1 MRFTKIFIFVLL
13 VSISFLI
20 VPQVFAKWTEED
32 CTSYRSKNPEGKNY
46 SSDVT
51 YDYQCGWV
59 KSTVSGSAIYSGGGL
74 ELPDQSAGSSTEI
87 RGISHE
93 GSLINLIIGWTN
105 FLLPYVNV
113 LSIAA
118 IVAAGLM
125 YILSFT
131 NEELHTK
138 AKSILIYVVIGI
150 VLVYSAFTIVNT
162 LLKVG
167 Q

>member
-1 MRFTKIFIFVLL
+1 MRFTKVFIFVLL
-13 VSISFLI
+13 VSMSCL
-20 VPQVFAKWTEED
+20 FAHQAFAAWTQQECDVYRATHSEKDTWYELNCKWLKPAST
-32 CTSYRSKNPEGKNY
+32 P
-46 SSDVT
+46 SSI
-51 YDYQCGWV
+51 
-59 KSTVSGSAIYSGGGL
+59 GSPIYTGGGL
-74 ELPDQSAGSSTEI
+74 ELPDQSAGSATEI

>member
-1 MRFTKIFIFVLL
+1 MRYLKPFLL
-13 VSISFLI
+13 ILIMMLCLGFL
-20 VPQVFAKWTEED
+20 
-32 CTSYRSKNPEGKNY
+32 PEAGA
-46 SSDVT
+46 
-51 YDYQCGWV
+51 Q
-59 KSTVSGSAIYSGGGL
+59 IYKGGGL
-74 ELPDQSAGSSTEI
+74 QLPDQSAGAPTEI

-105 FLLPYVNV
+105 FLLPFVNV

-118 IVAAGLM
+118 IVVAGFM
-125 YILSFT
+125 YIISFT
-131 NEELHTK
+131 SEDLHSK
-138 AKSILIYVVIGI
+138 AKTILIGVVIGI